1 MILQH
6 LMIMAATST
15 PKAPDLI
22 TTLIGAGPF
31 GVLAGLFIWG
41 FVVPKKPYDDLA
53 ADRDYWREAW
63 KQEKDSHQ
71 VTREALTQSEK
82 RGDAA
87 VETANMT
94 NKLLAGIQQVANKS
108 ER

>member
-6 LMIMAATST
+6 VMLMAASTTSKT
-15 PKAPDLI
+15 PDLV

-41 FVVPKKPYDDLA
+41 LVVPKKPYDDLV
-53 ADRDYWREAW
+53 ADRDYWRETFN
-63 KQEKDSHQ
+63 KERESHEK
-71 VTREALTQSEK
+71 TRAALGEAEK

-87 VETANMT
+87 VEAANTA
-94 NKLLAGIQQVANKS
+94 NKLLNGLSNIANKG

>member
-1 MILQH
+1 MILH
-6 LMIMAATST
+6 HVLMAAAST
-15 PKAPDLI
+15 PKSPDLV

-71 VTREALTQSEK
+71 KTREALEKSEK
-82 RGDAA
+82 RGDIA
-87 VETANMT
+87 VENANMT
-94 NKLLAGIQQVANKS
+94 NKLLAGLQQVANRS

>member
-1 MILQH
+1 MIIQH
-6 LMIMAATST
+6 MLMAAASA
-15 PKAPDLI
+15 PKSPDLI

-63 KQEKDSHQ
+63 KQEKDSHMK
-71 VTREALTQSEK
+71 TREALTQSEK

-87 VETANMT
+87 VEAANTA
-94 NKLLAGIQQVANKS
+94 NKLLTGLSQMAANKS